1 MIVFSSDQ
9 AVKDTFDKK
18 SSIYSSRPEV
28 YIARTVGGSHKVDGG
43 YRVLNM
49 VSKISLLT
57 ADTPTNMS
65 FLAIW

>member
-49 VSKISLLT
+49 VSQDHESLAYMVTNIS
-57 ADTPTNMS
+57 
-65 FLAIW
+65 